1 MGLIVAHINRDA
13 TTLEANAKALWEK
26 VLKPKW
32 DAKARDDANKL
43 FSKIKPGEILVEM
56 ISKPGA

>member
-1 MGLIVAHINRDA
+1 MGLTVVHINRDA

-32 DAKARDDANKL
+32 DVRAREEAEKM
-43 FSKIKPGEILVEM
+43 FSKISPGEIIVDM
-56 ISKPGA
+56 IKPRA

>member
-1 MGLIVAHINRDA
+1 MGLIVAHINREA

-32 DAKARDDANKL
+32 DGKARAEADKL
-43 FSKIKPGEILVEM
+43 FSKIKPGEILVNM
-56 ISKPGA
+56 TDKQGA